1 MSESSE
7 RRSVSVGATD
17 TARAA
22 GGVGGRDRP
31 GGRRIVAIARHDL
44 RILRGDPA
52 FLVIFTVMPL
62 AFMAFSNR
70 ASGAA
75 IEVYLPGSDVNG
87 AAFIVPG
94 AAVLFSGFLVGNVGF
109 GVFREHGWGT
119 WERLRAS
126 PLSTGELI
134 LGKSV
139 VPIMCLTIQ
148 LTSLLGGGA
157 LLFGLEMRGSWAAFV
172 AVAAALGVMELALG
186 FMLLAVCRSVIQ
198 LNALSN
204 AGAMLIGGIGGAVSP
219 VETLPG
225 WAQAIAPA
233 TPAYWA
239 MRGFRSV
246 TIDGGGFSEV
256 ALPLA
261 VLVGF
266 AAVFAVVARVRFEVE
281 DAKIAWA

>member
-1 MSESSE
+1 MSTTVE
-7 RRSVSVGATD
+7 G
-17 TARAA
+17 
-22 GGVGGRDRP
+22 RP
-31 GGRRIVAIARHDL
+31 GRRRIVAIARHDL
-44 RILRGDPA
+44 RVLRGDPA

-62 AFMAFSNR
+62 AFMAFSNK

-75 IEVYLPGSDVNG
+75 IAVYLPGSDVNG

-109 GVFREHGWGT
+109 GVFREHGWRT

-126 PLSTGELI
+126 PLSTVELI

-139 VPIMCLTIQ
+139 VPILCLAIQ

-157 LLFGLEMRGSWAAFV
+157 LLFDLEMRGSWAAFV
-172 AVAAALGVMELALG
+172 AVAVALGLMELSLG

-198 LNALSN
+198 LNALAN
-204 AGAMLIGGIGGAVSP
+204 AGAMLIGGIGGAVAP

-246 TIDGGGFSEV
+246 TIDGGGLSEV

-261 VLVGF
+261 VLAGF
-266 AAVFAVVARVRFEVE
+266 TAVFAVVARLRFEVE
-281 DAKIAWA
+281 DAKVAWA